1 MLGPPWT
8 SVEDVDEG
16 NRLLSRELGR
26 LCQEIGVPFLA
37 LYDMLAGNAVWA
49 REAEA
54 GDGIHPNARGYELI
68 AKTVGEWEDWE
79 GFVRGGLS

>member
-79 GFVRGGLS
+79 GFVRGAL